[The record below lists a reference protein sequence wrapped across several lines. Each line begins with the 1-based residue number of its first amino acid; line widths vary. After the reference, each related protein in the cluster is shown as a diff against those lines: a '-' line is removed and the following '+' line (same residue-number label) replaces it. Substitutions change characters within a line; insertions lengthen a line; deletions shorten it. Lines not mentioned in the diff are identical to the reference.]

1 MATERSAQEALDV
14 YVGSLV
20 AIGGQLT
27 SILSFMY
34 ERADPDASPSPNEV
48 LTDLLGSILEE
59 PAAACRDAD
68 LLAAAEIVEL
78 TAKTIAEELFL
89 VSDELMEEWK
99 REARRARRQLPMRPR
114 RPI

>member
-1 MATERSAQEALDV
+1 MAAQRNTQEALDA

-34 ERADPDASPSPNEV
+34 ERADPDDVPTPNDV

-59 PAAACRDAD
+59 PAAKCRDAD
-68 LLAAAEIVEL
+68 LLAASEIVEL

-99 REARRARRQLPMRPR
+99 REERRARRKLPMRPR
-114 RPI
+114 RPR